1 MARPRNDVARF
12 SMAAVFGGIGVL
24 HFLRPAQF
32 DAIIPEAIP
41 AKRELTYLSGVAEIA
56 GAAVLVARPERRVG
70 VALTGL
76 LLAVFPANVNQ
87 SVNHVTIPGLPT
99 PPRWALWG
107 RLPLQAVMI
116 WAVLA
121 GTRPPAAPPN

>member
-1 MARPRNDVARF
+1 M
-12 SMAAVFGGIGVL
+12 
-24 HFLRPAQF
+24 
-32 DAIIPEAIP
+32 
-41 AKRELTYLSGVAEIA
+41 
-56 GAAVLVARPERRVG
+56 
-70 VALTGL
+70 ALTGL

-87 SVNHVTIPGLPT
+87 AVNQVTIPGLPT
-99 PPRWALWG
+99 PPRWALWA